1 MQQMKK
7 KANQITNFKY
17 YLPYFIRGIIAFFI
31 LLALTL
37 LIYFFELNT
46 PMTTISLLDGL
57 LIATV
62 IGFAT
67 SLFTYLV
74 YSGSLNFVSYGFS
87 TFGSIF
93 NKNVNK
99 KYKDLKEYNEIKK
112 MERAG
117 KTYYFLSYIIVSS
130 LYLIA
135 LKQAPLLEHFQQHLH
150 LDFRVPKLQ

>member
-1 MQQMKK
+1 MKK

-67 SLFTYLV
+67 ALFTYLV

-112 MERAG
+112 IERAG

-135 LKQAPLLEHFQQHLH
+135 LIIVFILFNTGVIL
-150 LDFRVPKLQ
+150 

>member
-1 MQQMKK
+1 MKK

-17 YLPYFIRGIIAFFI
+17 YLPYFIRRIIAFFI

-62 IGFAT
+62 VGFAT

-112 MERAG
+112 MERVG

-135 LKQAPLLEHFQQHLH
+135 LIVVFILFKTEVIL
-150 LDFRVPKLQ
+150 

>member
-1 MQQMKK
+1 MKK

-112 MERAG
+112 IERAG

-130 LYLIA
+130 LYLIT
-135 LKQAPLLEHFQQHLH
+135 LIIVFILFNTGVIL
-150 LDFRVPKLQ
+150 

>member
-1 MQQMKK
+1 MKK

-31 LLALTL
+31 LLAITL

-135 LKQAPLLEHFQQHLH
+135 LIAVFILFKTEVIL
-150 LDFRVPKLQ
+150 

>member
-1 MQQMKK
+1 MKK

-31 LLALTL
+31 LLAITL

-57 LIATV
+57 LVATV

-87 TFGSIF
+87 TFSSIF

-117 KTYYFLSYIIVSS
+117 KTYYFLSYILVSS

-135 LKQAPLLEHFQQHLH
+135 LIVVFILFKTEVIL
-150 LDFRVPKLQ
+150 

>member
-1 MQQMKK
+1 MKK

-117 KTYYFLSYIIVSS
+117 KTYYFLSYILVSS

-135 LKQAPLLEHFQQHLH
+135 LIVVFILFNTGVIL
-150 LDFRVPKLQ
+150 

>member
-1 MQQMKK
+1 MKK

-112 MERAG
+112 IERAG
-117 KTYYFLSYIIVSS
+117 KTYYFLSYILVSS

-135 LKQAPLLEHFQQHLH
+135 LIIVFILFKTEVIL
-150 LDFRVPKLQ
+150 

>member
-1 MQQMKK
+1 MKK

-57 LIATV
+57 LVATI
-62 IGFAT
+62 IGCAT

-135 LKQAPLLEHFQQHLH
+135 LIVVFILFKTEVIL
-150 LDFRVPKLQ
+150 

>member
-1 MQQMKK
+1 MKK

-31 LLALTL
+31 LLAITL

-62 IGFAT
+62 VGFAT

-117 KTYYFLSYIIVSS
+117 KTYYFLSYILVSS

-135 LKQAPLLEHFQQHLH
+135 LIVVFILFKTEVIL
-150 LDFRVPKLQ
+150 

>member
-1 MQQMKK
+1 MKK
-7 KANQITNFKY
+7 KENQITNFKY

-74 YSGSLNFVSYGFS
+74 YSVSLNFVYYGFS
-87 TFGSIF
+87 TFGSLF

-112 MERAG
+112 IERAG

-135 LKQAPLLEHFQQHLH
+135 LIAVFILFNTGVIL
-150 LDFRVPKLQ
+150 

>member
-1 MQQMKK
+1 MKK

-31 LLALTL
+31 LLAITL

-57 LIATV
+57 LVATV

-67 SLFTYLV
+67 ALFTYLV

-135 LKQAPLLEHFQQHLH
+135 LIVVFILFKTEVIL
-150 LDFRVPKLQ
+150 

>member
-1 MQQMKK
+1 MKK

-62 IGFAT
+62 VGFAT

-99 KYKDLKEYNEIKK
+99 KYRDLKEYNEIKK
-112 MERAG
+112 IERAG
-117 KTYYFLSYIIVSS
+117 KTYYFLSYILVSS

-135 LKQAPLLEHFQQHLH
+135 LIVVFILFKTEVIL
-150 LDFRVPKLQ
+150 

>member
-1 MQQMKK
+1 MKK

-37 LIYFFELNT
+37 LIYLFELNT

-112 MERAG
+112 IERAG

-135 LKQAPLLEHFQQHLH
+135 LIIVFILFNTGVIL
-150 LDFRVPKLQ
+150 

>member
-1 MQQMKK
+1 MKK

-57 LIATV
+57 LVASI

-117 KTYYFLSYIIVSS
+117 KTYYFLSYILVSS

-135 LKQAPLLEHFQQHLH
+135 LIVVFILFKTEVIL
-150 LDFRVPKLQ
+150 

>member
-1 MQQMKK
+1 MKK

-57 LIATV
+57 LVATI

-112 MERAG
+112 IERAG

-135 LKQAPLLEHFQQHLH
+135 LIVVFILFKTEVIL
-150 LDFRVPKLQ
+150 

>member
-1 MQQMKK
+1 MKK

-31 LLALTL
+31 LLAITL

-62 IGFAT
+62 IGFVT

-112 MERAG
+112 IERAG

-135 LKQAPLLEHFQQHLH
+135 LIVVFILFKTEVIL
-150 LDFRVPKLQ
+150 

>member
-1 MQQMKK
+1 
-7 KANQITNFKY
+7 
-17 YLPYFIRGIIAFFI
+17 
-31 LLALTL
+31 
-37 LIYFFELNT
+37 
-46 PMTTISLLDGL
+46 MTTISLLDGL
-57 LIATV
+57 LVATV

-135 LKQAPLLEHFQQHLH
+135 LIVVFILFKTEVIL
-150 LDFRVPKLQ
+150 

>member
-1 MQQMKK
+1 MKK

-31 LLALTL
+31 LLAMTL

-46 PMTTISLLDGL
+46 PMTIISLLDGL

-62 IGFAT
+62 VGFAT

-112 MERAG
+112 IERAG

-135 LKQAPLLEHFQQHLH
+135 LIVVFILFKTEVIL
-150 LDFRVPKLQ
+150 

>member
-1 MQQMKK
+1 MKK

-57 LIATV
+57 LIATI

-112 MERAG
+112 IERAG

-130 LYLIA
+130 LYLIT
-135 LKQAPLLEHFQQHLH
+135 LIIVFILFNTGVIL
-150 LDFRVPKLQ
+150 

>member
-1 MQQMKK
+1 MKK

-31 LLALTL
+31 LLAITL

-57 LIATV
+57 LVATV

-93 NKNVNK
+93 NKHVNK

-135 LKQAPLLEHFQQHLH
+135 LIVVFILFKTEVIL
-150 LDFRVPKLQ
+150 

>member
-1 MQQMKK
+1 MKK
-7 KANQITNFKY
+7 KENQITNFKY

-31 LLALTL
+31 LLAITL
-37 LIYFFELNT
+37 FIYFFELNT

-74 YSGSLNFVSYGFS
+74 YSGSLNFISYGFS

-112 MERAG
+112 IERAG

-135 LKQAPLLEHFQQHLH
+135 LIVVFILFNTGVIL
-150 LDFRVPKLQ
+150 

>member
-1 MQQMKK
+1 MKK
-7 KANQITNFKY
+7 KPNQITNFKY

-31 LLALTL
+31 LLAITL

-112 MERAG
+112 IERAG
-117 KTYYFLSYIIVSS
+117 KTYYFLSYILVSS

-135 LKQAPLLEHFQQHLH
+135 LIIVFILFKTEVIL
-150 LDFRVPKLQ
+150 

>member
-1 MQQMKK
+1 MKK

-31 LLALTL
+31 LLAMTL

-112 MERAG
+112 IERAG
-117 KTYYFLSYIIVSS
+117 KTYYFLSYILVSS

-135 LKQAPLLEHFQQHLH
+135 LIIVFILFKTEVIL
-150 LDFRVPKLQ
+150 

>member
-1 MQQMKK
+1 MKK
-7 KANQITNFKY
+7 KTNQITNFKY

-57 LIATV
+57 LIATA

-93 NKNVNK
+93 NKNVNL
-99 KYKDLKEYNEIKK
+99 KYKIHIRNKHKWSTSTIRKILTDEI
-112 MERAG
+112 
-117 KTYYFLSYIIVSS
+117 YIGNQ
-130 LYLIA
+130 LYL
-135 LKQAPLLEHFQQHLH
+135 
-150 LDFRVPKLQ
+150 

>member
-1 MQQMKK
+1 MKK

-57 LIATV
+57 LVATV
-62 IGFAT
+62 VGFAT

-99 KYKDLKEYNEIKK
+99 KYKDLMEYNEIKK

-117 KTYYFLSYIIVSS
+117 KTYYFLSYILVSS

-135 LKQAPLLEHFQQHLH
+135 LIVVFILFKTEVIL
-150 LDFRVPKLQ
+150 

>member
-1 MQQMKK
+1 MKK

-31 LLALTL
+31 LLAITL

-46 PMTTISLLDGL
+46 PMTAISLLDGL
-57 LIATV
+57 LVATV

-135 LKQAPLLEHFQQHLH
+135 LIVVFILFKTEVIL
-150 LDFRVPKLQ
+150 

>member
-1 MQQMKK
+1 MKK

-62 IGFAT
+62 VGFAT

-112 MERAG
+112 IERAG
-117 KTYYFLSYIIVSS
+117 KTYYFLSYILVSS

-135 LKQAPLLEHFQQHLH
+135 LIVVFILFKTEVIL
-150 LDFRVPKLQ
+150 

>member
-1 MQQMKK
+1 MKK
-7 KANQITNFKY
+7 KENQITNFKY

-57 LIATV
+57 LVATV

-112 MERAG
+112 IERAG

-135 LKQAPLLEHFQQHLH
+135 LIVVFILFKTEVIL
-150 LDFRVPKLQ
+150 

>member
-1 MQQMKK
+1 MKK

-31 LLALTL
+31 LLAITL

-57 LIATV
+57 LVATI

-135 LKQAPLLEHFQQHLH
+135 LIVVFILFKTEVIL
-150 LDFRVPKLQ
+150 

>member
-1 MQQMKK
+1 MKK

-31 LLALTL
+31 LLAITL

-57 LIATV
+57 LISTV
-62 IGFAT
+62 VGFAT

-135 LKQAPLLEHFQQHLH
+135 LIVVFILFNTGVIL
-150 LDFRVPKLQ
+150 

>member
-1 MQQMKK
+1 MKK

-74 YSGSLNFVSYGFS
+74 YSGSLNFISYGFS

-112 MERAG
+112 IERAG

-135 LKQAPLLEHFQQHLH
+135 LIIVFILFNTGVIL
-150 LDFRVPKLQ
+150 

>member
-1 MQQMKK
+1 MKK

-31 LLALTL
+31 LLAITL

-112 MERAG
+112 IERAG

-135 LKQAPLLEHFQQHLH
+135 LIVVFILFNTGVIL
-150 LDFRVPKLQ
+150 

>member
-1 MQQMKK
+1 MKK

-31 LLALTL
+31 LLAITL

-117 KTYYFLSYIIVSS
+117 KTYYFLSYILVSS

-135 LKQAPLLEHFQQHLH
+135 LIVVFILFKTEVIL
-150 LDFRVPKLQ
+150 

>member
-1 MQQMKK
+1 MKK

-117 KTYYFLSYIIVSS
+117 KTYYFLSYILVSS

-135 LKQAPLLEHFQQHLH
+135 LIVVFILFKTEVIL
-150 LDFRVPKLQ
+150 

>member
-1 MQQMKK
+1 MKK

-62 IGFAT
+62 VGFAT

-112 MERAG
+112 IERAG

-135 LKQAPLLEHFQQHLH
+135 LIVVFILFKTDVIL
-150 LDFRVPKLQ
+150 

>member
-1 MQQMKK
+1 MKK

-31 LLALTL
+31 LLAITL

-117 KTYYFLSYIIVSS
+117 KTYYFLSYILVSS

-135 LKQAPLLEHFQQHLH
+135 LIVVFILFKSEVIL
-150 LDFRVPKLQ
+150 

>member
-1 MQQMKK
+1 MKK

-31 LLALTL
+31 LLAITL

-57 LIATV
+57 LISTV
-62 IGFAT
+62 VGFAT

-87 TFGSIF
+87 TFSSIF

-135 LKQAPLLEHFQQHLH
+135 LIVVFILFKTEVIL
-150 LDFRVPKLQ
+150 

>member
-1 MQQMKK
+1 MKK
-7 KANQITNFKY
+7 NANQITNFKY

-57 LIATV
+57 LVATV

-135 LKQAPLLEHFQQHLH
+135 LIVVFILFKTEVIL
-150 LDFRVPKLQ
+150 

>member
-1 MQQMKK
+1 MKK

-31 LLALTL
+31 LLAITL

-57 LIATV
+57 LVATV
-62 IGFAT
+62 VGFAT

-87 TFGSIF
+87 TFSSIF

-135 LKQAPLLEHFQQHLH
+135 LIVVFILFKTEVIL
-150 LDFRVPKLQ
+150 